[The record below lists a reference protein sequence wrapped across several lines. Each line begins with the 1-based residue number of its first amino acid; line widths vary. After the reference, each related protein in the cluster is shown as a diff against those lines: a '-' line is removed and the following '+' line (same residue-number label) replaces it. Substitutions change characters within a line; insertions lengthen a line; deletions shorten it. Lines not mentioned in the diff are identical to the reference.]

1 MNILHESL
9 QRRWSQDSLINQ
21 ITVLQLLAQ
30 PLQGGQRLVQRDRHR
45 DLAQVLPD
53 VLAQQ
58 VPQVHTLRL
67 SLGDRQLAPR
77 IFNDVWNQHQFP
89 RVSITNHK
97 FI

>member
-1 MNILHESL
+1 MDVLHESL
-9 QRRWSQDSLINQ
+9 QRGWSQHGLINQ

-58 VPQVHTLRL
+58 VPQVDALRL
-67 SLGDRQLAPR
+67 SLRDRQLSPKLSSNAGLPLNFQHFRPAPC
-77 IFNDVWNQHQFP
+77 
-89 RVSITNHK
+89 
-97 FI
+97 